1 MVVAA
6 PLLSAVVACPSAA
19 QSQDND
25 PTPLDDPQ
33 AWRPII
39 YADMSTVTPE
49 NAAYAE
55 LWAQDLAAND
65 KSYGP
70 SAAQPGGHAPAT
82 ESHMVVRGTDKVA
95 VVSILNTAT
104 GCTSKHFDASANVSV
119 KLCPLKIAIYAGNQV
134 TVTSGRKG
142 CILET
147 VDPTKSLQAGGTFV
161 AYDPKARAFRLGTL
175 INHEPVAG
183 CSANIPLQEKLLP

>member
-1 MVVAA
+1 MIIAA
-6 PLLSAVVACPSAA
+6 LFASSFVSFASTA
-19 QSQDND
+19 QAQDNE
-25 PTPLDDPQ
+25 PSPLDDPQ

-39 YADMSTVTPE
+39 YADLSTVTPD

-70 SAAQPGGHAPAT
+70 SASQPGGHAPAT

-95 VVSILNTAT
+95 VVSILNTVT
-104 GCTSKHFDASANVSV
+104 GCTSKHYDASANVSV

-161 AYDPKARAFRLGTL
+161 AYDPKGRSFRLGTL
-175 INHEPVAG
+175 INHEAVPG